1 MVGGAAA
8 VDSGKTLQRAVV
20 AIVEGLGLEAKQEVT
35 VGRRI
40 WGPQRRIDVV
50 VRDPG
55 SRTTLGIECKW
66 QGSKGTAE
74 EKIPATIEDIRAWP
88 IRGLVVYDGPGFS
101 PNMESYLI
109 STGKAVRLDE
119 LAQWLKLYFAL

>member
-8 VDSGKTLQRAVV
+8 VDSGKSLQNAVV
-20 AIVEGLGLEAKQEVT
+20 AAVEALGLEARQEVI

-50 VRDPG
+50 VRDPS

-119 LAQWLKLYFAL
+119 LTQWLKLYFAL

>member
-8 VDSGKTLQRAVV
+8 VDSGKSLQNAVV
-20 AIVEGLGLEAKQEVT
+20 AAVEALGLEARQEVI

-50 VRDPG
+50 VRDPS

-119 LAQWLKLYFAL
+119 LPQWLKLYFAL